1 VGYFQRLT
9 SQGGHMSFEPDEQKT
24 LDAEGWNAQR
34 IADLQTVVSLR

>member
-1 VGYFQRLT
+1 
-9 SQGGHMSFEPDEQKT
+9 MSFEPDEQT